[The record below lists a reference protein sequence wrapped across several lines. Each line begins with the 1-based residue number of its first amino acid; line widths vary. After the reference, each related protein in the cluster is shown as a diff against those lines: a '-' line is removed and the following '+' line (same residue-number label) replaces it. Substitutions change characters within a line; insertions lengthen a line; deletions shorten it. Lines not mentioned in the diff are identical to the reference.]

1 MARKDIKAFDFTS
14 EQSRTAAAENG
25 RKGGIASGQAR
36 RQKKTLSELA
46 KMIAENPAPAAA
58 KKKLAKMGISD
69 EDANNNACI
78 AAAVYDKAIK
88 GNMQAVDKWEELTA
102 ASKNDDEKY
111 YLPGRVLGKAFV
123 DINRQIKP
131 NIEYVF
137 EGGRGGLKSSFVAF
151 KIVEL
156 IKNNPQMHACITRQV
171 AGTLKDS
178 VYANMKW
185 AINELGLMEEFECK
199 VSPLEIKYI
208 KTGQTI
214 YFRGLDDE
222 TKLKSIKPEF
232 GYIGILW
239 KEEKD
244 QMKGDA
250 QERSVNQSVLR
261 GGDESYD
268 FSSYNPP
275 KSKSNWVNRIKL
287 IPNPKRVIHHSS
299 YLEAPA
305 EWLGQKFIDDAAH
318 LKEINPEAY
327 EHEYLGVPNGDGGN
341 VFEYLEIRDITD
353 EEISHMDRIFAGV
366 DYGWYPDQFCY
377 LRTYYDSAREK
388 IYLIDE
394 LYVNKWSNSK
404 TADWIKKKGYD
415 DYTMICDSAEPK
427 SVNDFRDA
435 GLPARG
441 AIKGPGSIEYGFK
454 FLQTKTLVIDPKRT
468 PNAYKEITEYEYDR
482 DKEGNPYA
490 ELSAQDKAN
499 KGKQYEKEQRQRTY
513 ERRIRKTKREVFGL
527 QTGVDNA
534 PNEKAKFALQ
544 QDLDRKSYLLQKQN
558 AAYKDYCKQNDLRE
572 LQDRLMIAKWNRQN
586 AAKARGAAKRYKTAK
601 GID

>member
-1 MARKDIKAFDFTS
+1 MANEKNLIPNS
-14 EQSRTAAAENG
+14 ERTPSEL
-25 RKGGIASGQAR
+25 REITKKGGIKSGEVR

-46 KMIAENPAPAAA
+46 KMIAENPAPTTA

-78 AAAVYDKAIK
+78 VAAVYDKAIK
-88 GNMQAVDKWEELTA
+88 GNMQAVDKWEQLVAVSKSDESEYELPA
-102 ASKNDDEKY
+102 
-111 YLPGRVLGKAFV
+111 RVLGKAFV

-199 VSPLEIKYI
+199 VSSLEIRYI

-353 EEISHMDRIFAGV
+353 EEISCMDRIFPGV
-366 DYGWYPDQFCY
+366 DYGWYPDAFCY

-454 FLQTKTLVIDPKRT
+454 FLQTKTIVIDPKRT

-482 DKEGNPYA
+482 DKEGNVISGYPDGNDHAISALRYA
-490 ELSAQDKAN
+490 YEPLFNRRGYSA
-499 KGKQYEKEQRQRTY
+499 
-513 ERRIRKTKREVFGL
+513 
-527 QTGVDNA
+527 
-534 PNEKAKFALQ
+534 
-544 QDLDRKSYLLQKQN
+544 
-558 AAYKDYCKQNDLRE
+558 
-572 LQDRLMIAKWNRQN
+572 
-586 AAKARGAAKRYKTAK
+586 
-601 GID
+601 

>member
-1 MARKDIKAFDFTS
+1 MANDQNLNNR
-14 EQSRTAAAENG
+14 AATQFRSGEEAVRNG
-25 RKGGIASGQAR
+25 KKGGIASGYSR
-36 RQKKTLSELA
+36 RQKKALSDYV
-46 KMIAENPAPAAA
+46 KIIAESPASSTA
-58 KKKLAKMGISD
+58 KKKLAKMGIAD
-69 EDANNNACI
+69 EDANNMAVVATSLYKK
-78 AAAVYDKAIK
+78 AADGNIQAIE
-88 GNMQAVDKWEELTA
+88 KWEQLTA
-102 ASKNDDEKY
+102 VSKDDDEKY
-111 YLPGRVLGKAFV
+111 ELPARVLGKAFV

-137 EGGRGGLKSSFVAF
+137 EGGRGGLKSSYVAF

-341 VFEYLEIRDITD
+341 VFEYLEIRDIAD

-404 TADWIKKKGYD
+404 TAEWIKKKGYD

-454 FLQTKTLVIDPKRT
+454 FLQTKTIVIDPKRT

-482 DKEGNPYA
+482 DKEGNVISGYPDGNDHAISALRYA
-490 ELSAQDKAN
+490 YEPLFNRRGYSA
-499 KGKQYEKEQRQRTY
+499 
-513 ERRIRKTKREVFGL
+513 
-527 QTGVDNA
+527 
-534 PNEKAKFALQ
+534 
-544 QDLDRKSYLLQKQN
+544 
-558 AAYKDYCKQNDLRE
+558 
-572 LQDRLMIAKWNRQN
+572 
-586 AAKARGAAKRYKTAK
+586 
-601 GID
+601 

>member
-1 MARKDIKAFDFTS
+1 MANDQNLNNGVATQFRS
-14 EQSRTAAAENG
+14 GEEAARNG
-25 RKGGIASGQAR
+25 KKGGIASGQAR
-36 RQKKTLSELA
+36 HQKKTLSELA
-46 KMIAENPAPAAA
+46 KMIAENPAPTTA
-58 KKKLAKMGISD
+58 KKKLTKMGISD

-78 AAAVYDKAIK
+78 VVAVYDKAIK
-88 GNMQAVDKWEELTA
+88 GNMQAVDKWEQLVAVSKSDESRYELPA
-102 ASKNDDEKY
+102 
-111 YLPGRVLGKAFV
+111 RVLGKAFV

-151 KIVEL
+151 KIIEL

-185 AINELGLMEEFECK
+185 AINELGLIEEFECK

-287 IPNPKRVIHHSS
+287 VPNSKRVIHHSS

-341 VFEYLEIRDITD
+341 VFEYLEIRDITG
-353 EEISHMDRIFAGV
+353 EEISRMDRIFAGV
-366 DYGWYPDQFCY
+366 DYGWYPDAFCY

-454 FLQTKTLVIDPKRT
+454 FLQTKTIVIDPKRT

-482 DKEGNPYA
+482 DKEGNVISGYPDGNDHAISALRYA
-490 ELSAQDKAN
+490 YEPLFNRRGYSA
-499 KGKQYEKEQRQRTY
+499 
-513 ERRIRKTKREVFGL
+513 
-527 QTGVDNA
+527 
-534 PNEKAKFALQ
+534 
-544 QDLDRKSYLLQKQN
+544 
-558 AAYKDYCKQNDLRE
+558 
-572 LQDRLMIAKWNRQN
+572 
-586 AAKARGAAKRYKTAK
+586 
-601 GID
+601 

>member
-1 MARKDIKAFDFTS
+1 MANEKNLIPNS
-14 EQSRTAAAENG
+14 ERTPSEL
-25 RKGGIASGQAR
+25 REITKKGGIKSGEVR

-58 KKKLAKMGISD
+58 KKKLTKMGISD

-78 AAAVYDKAIK
+78 VAAVYDKAIK
-88 GNMQAVDKWEELTA
+88 GNMQAVDKWEQLVAVSKSDESKYELPA
-102 ASKNDDEKY
+102 
-111 YLPGRVLGKAFV
+111 RVLGKAFV

-366 DYGWYPDQFCY
+366 DYGWYPDAFCY

-454 FLQTKTLVIDPKRT
+454 FLQTKTIVIDPKRT

-482 DKEGNPYA
+482 DKEGNVISGYPDGDDHAISALRYA
-490 ELSAQDKAN
+490 YEPLFNRRGYSA
-499 KGKQYEKEQRQRTY
+499 
-513 ERRIRKTKREVFGL
+513 
-527 QTGVDNA
+527 
-534 PNEKAKFALQ
+534 
-544 QDLDRKSYLLQKQN
+544 
-558 AAYKDYCKQNDLRE
+558 
-572 LQDRLMIAKWNRQN
+572 
-586 AAKARGAAKRYKTAK
+586 
-601 GID
+601 

>member
-1 MARKDIKAFDFTS
+1 MANDQNLNNRAATQFRAGE
-14 EQSRTAAAENG
+14 EQVRIAK
-25 RKGGIASGQAR
+25 KGGIASGQAR

-46 KMIAENPAPAAA
+46 KMIAENPAPTAA
-58 KKKLAKMGISD
+58 KKKLTKMGISD

-78 AAAVYDKAIK
+78 VAAVYDKAIK
-88 GNMQAVDKWEELTA
+88 GNMQAVDKWEQLVAVSKSDESKYELPA
-102 ASKNDDEKY
+102 
-111 YLPGRVLGKAFV
+111 RVLGKAFV

-287 IPNPKRVIHHSS
+287 MPNPKRVIHHSS

-353 EEISHMDRIFAGV
+353 EEISRMDRIFAGV
-366 DYGWYPDQFCY
+366 DFGWYPDQFCY

-482 DKEGNPYA
+482 DKEGNVISGYPDGNDHAISALRYA
-490 ELSAQDKAN
+490 YEPLFNRRGYSA
-499 KGKQYEKEQRQRTY
+499 
-513 ERRIRKTKREVFGL
+513 
-527 QTGVDNA
+527 
-534 PNEKAKFALQ
+534 
-544 QDLDRKSYLLQKQN
+544 
-558 AAYKDYCKQNDLRE
+558 
-572 LQDRLMIAKWNRQN
+572 
-586 AAKARGAAKRYKTAK
+586 
-601 GID
+601 

>member
-1 MARKDIKAFDFTS
+1 MANEENLKPFNNRTES
-14 EQSRTAAAENG
+14 EQREIAQ
-25 RKGGIASGQAR
+25 KGGIASGQSR

-46 KMIAENPAPAAA
+46 KIIAENPAPTAA
-58 KKKLAKMGISD
+58 KKKLTKMGISD

-78 AAAVYDKAIK
+78 VAAVYDKAIK
-88 GNMQAVDKWEELTA
+88 GNMQAVDKWEQLVAVSKSDEDKYELPA
-102 ASKNDDEKY
+102 
-111 YLPGRVLGKAFV
+111 RVIGKAFV

-287 IPNPKRVIHHSS
+287 VPNPKRVIHHSS

-404 TADWIKKKGYD
+404 TAEWIKKKGYD

-454 FLQTKTLVIDPKRT
+454 FLQTKTIVIDPKRT

-482 DKEGNPYA
+482 DKEGNVISGYPDGNDHAISALRYA
-490 ELSAQDKAN
+490 YEPLFNRRGHSA
-499 KGKQYEKEQRQRTY
+499 
-513 ERRIRKTKREVFGL
+513 
-527 QTGVDNA
+527 
-534 PNEKAKFALQ
+534 
-544 QDLDRKSYLLQKQN
+544 
-558 AAYKDYCKQNDLRE
+558 
-572 LQDRLMIAKWNRQN
+572 
-586 AAKARGAAKRYKTAK
+586 
-601 GID
+601 

>member
-1 MARKDIKAFDFTS
+1 MANEQNLRPS
-14 EQSRTAAAENG
+14 EYKFSQEEAK
-25 RKGGIASGQAR
+25 KGGINSGIAR
-36 RQKKTLSELA
+36 RNKKTMAQLA
-46 KMIAENPAPAAA
+46 KLMLNSQLDEQS
-58 KKKLAKMGISD
+58 KKRVQKMCGDIMD
-69 EDANNNACI
+69 EDATVASMIMAGQIQSAMKGNTKAFI
-78 AAAVYDKAIK
+78 ALTELSDKANAG
-88 GNMQAVDKWEELTA
+88 GNEER
-102 ASKNDDEKY
+102 Y
-111 YLPGRVLGKAFV
+111 RLPAEVIGKAFV

-178 VYANMKW
+178 VYAQMKW

-287 IPNPKRVIHHSS
+287 VPNPKRVIHRSS

-327 EHEYLGVPNGDGGN
+327 EHEYLGIPNGDGGN

-366 DYGWYPDQFCY
+366 DYGWYPDAFCY
-377 LRTYYDSAREK
+377 IRTYYDSAREK

-482 DKEGNPYA
+482 DKEGNVISGYPDGNDHAISALRYA
-490 ELSAQDKAN
+490 YEPLFNRRGYSA
-499 KGKQYEKEQRQRTY
+499 
-513 ERRIRKTKREVFGL
+513 
-527 QTGVDNA
+527 
-534 PNEKAKFALQ
+534 
-544 QDLDRKSYLLQKQN
+544 
-558 AAYKDYCKQNDLRE
+558 
-572 LQDRLMIAKWNRQN
+572 
-586 AAKARGAAKRYKTAK
+586 
-601 GID
+601 

>member
-1 MARKDIKAFDFTS
+1 MYGNIVYIYSYTWQNFYFQKGYDWNVRMARKDIESFDFTS
-14 EQSRTAAAENG
+14 EQSRTEAAQNG

-46 KMIAENPAPAAA
+46 KMIAENPAPTSA
-58 KKKLAKMGISD
+58 KKKLTKMGISD

-78 AAAVYDKAIK
+78 VAAVYDKAVK
-88 GNMQAVDKWEELTA
+88 GNMQAVDKWEQLTA
-102 ASKNDDEKY
+102 VSNDDDKKY
-111 YLPGRVLGKAFV
+111 ELPARVLGKAFV

-151 KIVEL
+151 KIIEL

-171 AGTLKDS
+171 GTTLKDS
-178 VYANMKW
+178 VYAQMKW

-287 IPNPKRVIHHSS
+287 VPNPKRVIHHSS
-299 YLEAPA
+299 YMEAPA
-305 EWLGQKFIDDAAH
+305 EWLGQKFLNDAEH
-318 LKEINPEAY
+318 LKEVNPEAY

-353 EEISHMDRIFAGV
+353 EEISHMDKIFQGC
-366 DYGWYPDQFCY
+366 DWGFFPDPYAFIR
-377 LRTYYDSAREK
+377 LYYNHNTEK

-394 LYVNKWSNSK
+394 IYENKWSNRKS
-404 TADWIKKKGYD
+404 ADEILKRKYD
-415 DYTMICDSAEPK
+415 DYTITCDSAEPK
-427 SVNDFRDA
+427 SINDYRDF
-435 GLPARG
+435 GLPARC
-441 AIKGPGSIEYGFK
+441 AIKGPGSVEYSMK
-454 FLQTKTLVIDPKRT
+454 WLQTRTIVIDPKRT
-468 PNAYKEITEYEYDR
+468 PNAYKEFSEYEYER
-482 DKEGNPYA
+482 DKDGNVISGYPDEDNHLIDACRYA
-490 ELSAQDKAN
+490 TESLW
-499 KGKQYEKEQRQRTY
+499 
-513 ERRIRKTKREVFGL
+513 RRRGN
-527 QTGVDNA
+527 NA
-534 PNEKAKFALQ
+534 
-544 QDLDRKSYLLQKQN
+544 
-558 AAYKDYCKQNDLRE
+558 
-572 LQDRLMIAKWNRQN
+572 
-586 AAKARGAAKRYKTAK
+586 
-601 GID
+601 

>member
-1 MARKDIKAFDFTS
+1 MANEKNLIPNS
-14 EQSRTAAAENG
+14 ERTPSEL
-25 RKGGIASGQAR
+25 REITKKGGIKSGEVR

-58 KKKLAKMGISD
+58 KKKLTKMGISD

-78 AAAVYDKAIK
+78 VAAVYDKATK
-88 GNMQAVDKWEELTA
+88 GNMQAVDKWEQLVAVSKSDESKYELPA
-102 ASKNDDEKY
+102 
-111 YLPGRVLGKAFV
+111 RVLGKAFV

-287 IPNPKRVIHHSS
+287 VPNPKRVIHHSS

-353 EEISHMDRIFAGV
+353 EEINRMDRIFAGV
-366 DYGWYPDQFCY
+366 DYGWYPDAFCY

-454 FLQTKTLVIDPKRT
+454 FLQTKTLVIDPRRT

-482 DKEGNPYA
+482 DKEGNVISGYPDGNDHAISALRYA
-490 ELSAQDKAN
+490 YEPLFNRRGCSA
-499 KGKQYEKEQRQRTY
+499 
-513 ERRIRKTKREVFGL
+513 
-527 QTGVDNA
+527 
-534 PNEKAKFALQ
+534 
-544 QDLDRKSYLLQKQN
+544 
-558 AAYKDYCKQNDLRE
+558 
-572 LQDRLMIAKWNRQN
+572 
-586 AAKARGAAKRYKTAK
+586 
-601 GID
+601 

>member
-1 MARKDIKAFDFTS
+1 MANEENLKPFTS
-14 EQSRTAAAENG
+14 NQSREEAVRNG
-25 RKGGIASGQAR
+25 QKGGIASGYSR
-36 RQKKTLSELA
+36 RQKKALSDYV
-46 KMIAENPAPAAA
+46 KIIAESPASSTA
-58 KKKLAKMGISD
+58 KKKLAKMGIAD
-69 EDANNNACI
+69 EDANNMAVVATSLYKK
-78 AAAVYDKAIK
+78 AADGNIQAIE
-88 GNMQAVDKWEELTA
+88 KWEQLTA
-102 ASKNDDEKY
+102 VSKDDDEKY
-111 YLPGRVLGKAFV
+111 ELPARVLGKAFV
-123 DINRQIKP
+123 DINRQIKS

-287 IPNPKRVIHHSS
+287 VPNPKRVIHHSS

-454 FLQTKTLVIDPKRT
+454 FLQTKTIVIDPKRT

-482 DKEGNPYA
+482 DKEGNVISGYPDGNDHAISALRYA
-490 ELSAQDKAN
+490 YEPLFNRRGYSA
-499 KGKQYEKEQRQRTY
+499 
-513 ERRIRKTKREVFGL
+513 
-527 QTGVDNA
+527 
-534 PNEKAKFALQ
+534 
-544 QDLDRKSYLLQKQN
+544 
-558 AAYKDYCKQNDLRE
+558 
-572 LQDRLMIAKWNRQN
+572 
-586 AAKARGAAKRYKTAK
+586 
-601 GID
+601 

>member
-1 MARKDIKAFDFTS
+1 MANEKNLRPGSMQSKS
-14 EQSRTAAAENG
+14 EVRENG

-36 RQKKTLSELA
+36 RRKKTLSELA
-46 KMIAENPAPAAA
+46 KMIADNPAPDSTRT
-58 KKKLAKMGISD
+58 KLAKMGISD
-69 EDANNNACI
+69 EDANNNAVV
-78 AAAVYDKAIK
+78 AASIYAKAIK
-88 GNMQAVDKWEELTA
+88 GNMQAVDKWEQLVSVSKSDESKYELPA
-102 ASKNDDEKY
+102 
-111 YLPGRVLGKAFV
+111 RVLGKAYV

-287 IPNPKRVIHHSS
+287 VPNPKRVIHHSS

-366 DYGWYPDQFCY
+366 DYGWYPDAFCY

-404 TADWIKKKGYD
+404 TADWIKKKCYD

-454 FLQTKTLVIDPKRT
+454 FLQTKTIVIDPKRT

-482 DKEGNPYA
+482 DKEGNVISGYPDGNDHAISALRYA
-490 ELSAQDKAN
+490 YEPLFNRRGYSA
-499 KGKQYEKEQRQRTY
+499 
-513 ERRIRKTKREVFGL
+513 
-527 QTGVDNA
+527 
-534 PNEKAKFALQ
+534 
-544 QDLDRKSYLLQKQN
+544 
-558 AAYKDYCKQNDLRE
+558 
-572 LQDRLMIAKWNRQN
+572 
-586 AAKARGAAKRYKTAK
+586 
-601 GID
+601 

>member
-1 MARKDIKAFDFTS
+1 MANERNLRKGIHTQF
-14 EQSRTAAAENG
+14 QSGEEAARNG
-25 RKGGIASGQAR
+25 RKGGIASGVSK
-36 RQKKTLSELA
+36 RQKKTLSDLA
-46 KMIAENPAPAAA
+46 KMIADNPAPDAARR
-58 KKKLAKMGISD
+58 KLELMGIEA
-69 EDANNNACI
+69 EDASNNALI
-78 AAAVYDKAIK
+78 AASVYSKAIK
-88 GNMQAVDKWEELTA
+88 GNMQAVEKWEQLVADTKADDGVYELPA
-102 ASKNDDEKY
+102 
-111 YLPGRVLGKAFV
+111 RVIGKAFV
-123 DINRQIKP
+123 DINRQIRP
-131 NIEYVF
+131 NMEYVF
-137 EGGRGGLKSSFVAF
+137 EGGRGGLKSSYISL
-151 KIVEL
+151 KITEL

-178 VYANMKW
+178 VYAQMKW
-185 AINELGLMEEFECK
+185 AIHELGLDEEFNCK
-199 VSPLEIKYI
+199 VSPLEIIYN
-208 KTGQTI
+208 KTGQVI

-222 TKLKSIKPEF
+222 TKLKSIKPPF

-261 GGDESYD
+261 GGNESYD

-275 KSKSNWVNRIKL
+275 KSKSSWVHRIKL
-287 IPNPKRVIHHSS
+287 LPNPKRVIHHSC
-299 YLEAPA
+299 YTDAPP
-305 EWLGQKFIDDAAH
+305 EWLGQKFIDDAEH
-318 LKEINPEAY
+318 LKEVNPDAY

-353 EEISHMDRIFAGV
+353 EEISRMDRIYPGV
-366 DYGWYPDQFCY
+366 DFGWYPDQFCY

-441 AIKGPGSIEYGFK
+441 AIKGPGSVEYGFK
-454 FLQTKTLVIDPKRT
+454 FLQTKTIVIDPKRT

-482 DKEGNPYA
+482 DKKGNVISGYPDGNDHAISALRYA
-490 ELSAQDKAN
+490 YEPLFNRRGNSA
-499 KGKQYEKEQRQRTY
+499 
-513 ERRIRKTKREVFGL
+513 
-527 QTGVDNA
+527 
-534 PNEKAKFALQ
+534 
-544 QDLDRKSYLLQKQN
+544 
-558 AAYKDYCKQNDLRE
+558 
-572 LQDRLMIAKWNRQN
+572 
-586 AAKARGAAKRYKTAK
+586 
-601 GID
+601 

>member
-1 MARKDIKAFDFTS
+1 MANEKNLKPFKPGRSS
-14 EQSRTAAAENG
+14 EEAAKNG
-25 RKGGIASGQAR
+25 QKGGIASGRSR

-46 KMIAENPAPAAA
+46 KMIAENPAPTTA

-78 AAAVYDKAIK
+78 VAAVYGKAIK
-88 GNMQAVDKWEELTA
+88 GNMQAVDKWEQLVAVSKSDESKYELPA
-102 ASKNDDEKY
+102 
-111 YLPGRVLGKAFV
+111 RVLGKAFV

-151 KIVEL
+151 KVVEL

-287 IPNPKRVIHHSS
+287 MPNPKRVIHHSS

-366 DYGWYPDQFCY
+366 DYGWYPDAFCY

-482 DKEGNPYA
+482 DKEGNVISGYPDGNDHAISALRYA
-490 ELSAQDKAN
+490 YEPLFNRRGYSA
-499 KGKQYEKEQRQRTY
+499 
-513 ERRIRKTKREVFGL
+513 
-527 QTGVDNA
+527 
-534 PNEKAKFALQ
+534 
-544 QDLDRKSYLLQKQN
+544 
-558 AAYKDYCKQNDLRE
+558 
-572 LQDRLMIAKWNRQN
+572 
-586 AAKARGAAKRYKTAK
+586 
-601 GID
+601 

>member
-1 MARKDIKAFDFTS
+1 MANDQNLNNR
-14 EQSRTAAAENG
+14 AATQFRSGEEAVRNG
-25 RKGGIASGQAR
+25 KKGGIASGYSR
-36 RQKKTLSELA
+36 RQKKALSDYV
-46 KMIAENPAPAAA
+46 KIIAESPASSTA
-58 KKKLAKMGISD
+58 KKKLAKIGIAD
-69 EDANNNACI
+69 EDANNMAVVATSLYKK
-78 AAAVYDKAIK
+78 AADGNIQAIE
-88 GNMQAVDKWEELTA
+88 KWEQLTA
-102 ASKNDDEKY
+102 ASKDDDEKY
-111 YLPGRVLGKAFV
+111 ELPARVLGKAFV

-287 IPNPKRVIHHSS
+287 VPNPKRVIHHSS

-305 EWLGQKFIDDAAH
+305 EWLGQKFINDAAH

-341 VFEYLEIRDITD
+341 VFEYLEIRNIAD
-353 EEISHMDRIFAGV
+353 EEISRMDRIFAGV
-366 DYGWYPDQFCY
+366 DFGWYPDQFCY

-404 TADWIKKKGYD
+404 TAEWIKKKGYD

-454 FLQTKTLVIDPKRT
+454 FLQTKTIVIDPKRT

-482 DKEGNPYA
+482 DKEGNVISGYPDGNDHAISALRYA
-490 ELSAQDKAN
+490 YEPLFNRRGNSA
-499 KGKQYEKEQRQRTY
+499 
-513 ERRIRKTKREVFGL
+513 
-527 QTGVDNA
+527 
-534 PNEKAKFALQ
+534 
-544 QDLDRKSYLLQKQN
+544 
-558 AAYKDYCKQNDLRE
+558 
-572 LQDRLMIAKWNRQN
+572 
-586 AAKARGAAKRYKTAK
+586 
-601 GID
+601 

>member
-1 MARKDIKAFDFTS
+1 MANEENLTPFTS
-14 EQSRTAAAENG
+14 DQSREEAVKNG
-25 RKGGIASGQAR
+25 QKGGIASGQAR

-46 KMIAENPAPAAA
+46 KMIAENPAPASA
-58 KKKLAKMGISD
+58 KKKLTKMGISD

-78 AAAVYDKAIK
+78 VAAVYDKAVK
-88 GNMQAVDKWEELTA
+88 GNMQAVDKWEQLTA
-102 ASKNDDEKY
+102 VSNGDDKKY
-111 YLPGRVLGKAFV
+111 ELPARVLGKAFV
-123 DINRQIKP
+123 DINRRIKP

-137 EGGRGGLKSSFVAF
+137 EGGRGGLKSSYVAF

-275 KSKSNWVNRIKL
+275 KSKSNWVNKIKL
-287 IPNPKRVIHHSS
+287 VPNPKRVIHHSS

-366 DYGWYPDQFCY
+366 DYGWYPDAFCY

-454 FLQTKTLVIDPKRT
+454 FLQTKTIVIDPKRT

-482 DKEGNPYA
+482 DKEGNVISGYPDGNDHAISALRYA
-490 ELSAQDKAN
+490 YEPLFNRRGYSA
-499 KGKQYEKEQRQRTY
+499 
-513 ERRIRKTKREVFGL
+513 
-527 QTGVDNA
+527 
-534 PNEKAKFALQ
+534 
-544 QDLDRKSYLLQKQN
+544 
-558 AAYKDYCKQNDLRE
+558 
-572 LQDRLMIAKWNRQN
+572 
-586 AAKARGAAKRYKTAK
+586 
-601 GID
+601 

>member
-1 MARKDIKAFDFTS
+1 MARKDIKSFDFTS

-46 KMIAENPAPAAA
+46 KMIAENPAPTAA
-58 KKKLAKMGISD
+58 KKKLTKMGISD

-78 AAAVYDKAIK
+78 VAAVYDKAIK
-88 GNMQAVDKWEELTA
+88 GNMQAVDKWEQLVAVSKSDESKYELPA
-102 ASKNDDEKY
+102 
-111 YLPGRVLGKAFV
+111 RVLGKAFV

-353 EEISHMDRIFAGV
+353 EEISRMDRIFAGV

-482 DKEGNPYA
+482 DKEGNVISGYPDGNDHAISALRYA
-490 ELSAQDKAN
+490 YEPLFNRRGYSA
-499 KGKQYEKEQRQRTY
+499 
-513 ERRIRKTKREVFGL
+513 
-527 QTGVDNA
+527 
-534 PNEKAKFALQ
+534 
-544 QDLDRKSYLLQKQN
+544 
-558 AAYKDYCKQNDLRE
+558 
-572 LQDRLMIAKWNRQN
+572 
-586 AAKARGAAKRYKTAK
+586 
-601 GID
+601 

>member
-1 MARKDIKAFDFTS
+1 MANEKNLIPNS
-14 EQSRTAAAENG
+14 ERTPSEL
-25 RKGGIASGQAR
+25 REITKKGGIKSGEVR

-46 KMIAENPAPAAA
+46 KMIAENPAPTAA
-58 KKKLAKMGISD
+58 KKKLTKMGISD

-78 AAAVYDKAIK
+78 VAAVYDKAIK
-88 GNMQAVDKWEELTA
+88 GNMQAVDKWEQLVAVSKSDESKYELPA
-102 ASKNDDEKY
+102 
-111 YLPGRVLGKAFV
+111 RVLGKAFV

-287 IPNPKRVIHHSS
+287 MPNPKRVIHHSS

-366 DYGWYPDQFCY
+366 DYGWYPDAFCY

-454 FLQTKTLVIDPKRT
+454 FLQTKTIVIDPKRT

-482 DKEGNPYA
+482 DKEGNVISGYPDGDDHAISALRYA
-490 ELSAQDKAN
+490 YEPLFNRRGYSA
-499 KGKQYEKEQRQRTY
+499 
-513 ERRIRKTKREVFGL
+513 
-527 QTGVDNA
+527 
-534 PNEKAKFALQ
+534 
-544 QDLDRKSYLLQKQN
+544 
-558 AAYKDYCKQNDLRE
+558 
-572 LQDRLMIAKWNRQN
+572 
-586 AAKARGAAKRYKTAK
+586 
-601 GID
+601 

>member
-1 MARKDIKAFDFTS
+1 MANEKNLIPNS
-14 EQSRTAAAENG
+14 ERTPSELREMT

-46 KMIAENPAPAAA
+46 KMIAENPAPTAA
-58 KKKLAKMGISD
+58 KKKLTKMGISD

-78 AAAVYDKAIK
+78 VAAVYDKAIK
-88 GNMQAVDKWEELTA
+88 GNMQAVDKWEQLVAVSKSDESKYELPA
-102 ASKNDDEKY
+102 
-111 YLPGRVLGKAFV
+111 RVLGKAFV

-287 IPNPKRVIHHSS
+287 VPNPKRVIHHSS

-341 VFEYLEIRDITD
+341 VFEYLEIRDIAD
-353 EEISHMDRIFAGV
+353 EEISRMDRIFAGV
-366 DYGWYPDQFCY
+366 DYGWYPDAFCY

-454 FLQTKTLVIDPKRT
+454 FLQTKTIVIDPKRT

-482 DKEGNPYA
+482 DKEGNVISGYPDGNDHAISALRYA
-490 ELSAQDKAN
+490 YEPLFNRRGYSA
-499 KGKQYEKEQRQRTY
+499 
-513 ERRIRKTKREVFGL
+513 
-527 QTGVDNA
+527 
-534 PNEKAKFALQ
+534 
-544 QDLDRKSYLLQKQN
+544 
-558 AAYKDYCKQNDLRE
+558 
-572 LQDRLMIAKWNRQN
+572 
-586 AAKARGAAKRYKTAK
+586 
-601 GID
+601 

>member
-1 MARKDIKAFDFTS
+1 MANEKNLIPNS
-14 EQSRTAAAENG
+14 ERTPSELREMT

-46 KMIAENPAPAAA
+46 KMIAENPAPTAA
-58 KKKLAKMGISD
+58 KKKLTKMGISD

-78 AAAVYDKAIK
+78 VAAVYDKAIK
-88 GNMQAVDKWEELTA
+88 GNMQAVDKWEQLVAVSKSDESKYELPA
-102 ASKNDDEKY
+102 
-111 YLPGRVLGKAFV
+111 RVLGKAFV

-287 IPNPKRVIHHSS
+287 VPNPKRVIHHSS

-366 DYGWYPDQFCY
+366 DYGWYPDAFCY

-454 FLQTKTLVIDPKRT
+454 FLQTKTIVIDPKRT

-482 DKEGNPYA
+482 DKEGNVISGYPDGNDHAISALRYA
-490 ELSAQDKAN
+490 YEPLFNRRGYSA
-499 KGKQYEKEQRQRTY
+499 
-513 ERRIRKTKREVFGL
+513 
-527 QTGVDNA
+527 
-534 PNEKAKFALQ
+534 
-544 QDLDRKSYLLQKQN
+544 
-558 AAYKDYCKQNDLRE
+558 
-572 LQDRLMIAKWNRQN
+572 
-586 AAKARGAAKRYKTAK
+586 
-601 GID
+601 

>member
-1 MARKDIKAFDFTS
+1 MANEKNLIPNS
-14 EQSRTAAAENG
+14 ERTPSERREIAK
-25 RKGGIASGQAR
+25 KGGIKSGEVR

-46 KMIAENPAPAAA
+46 KMIAENPAPTAA
-58 KKKLAKMGISD
+58 KKKLTKMGISD

-78 AAAVYDKAIK
+78 VAAVYDKAIK
-88 GNMQAVDKWEELTA
+88 GNMQAVDKWEQLVAVSKSDESKYELPA
-102 ASKNDDEKY
+102 
-111 YLPGRVLGKAFV
+111 RVLGKAFV

-151 KIVEL
+151 KIIEL

-287 IPNPKRVIHHSS
+287 MPNPKRVIHHSS

-366 DYGWYPDQFCY
+366 DYGWYPDAFCY

-454 FLQTKTLVIDPKRT
+454 FLQTKTIVIDPKRT

-482 DKEGNPYA
+482 DKEGNVISGYPDGNDHAISALRYA
-490 ELSAQDKAN
+490 YEPLFNRRGYSA
-499 KGKQYEKEQRQRTY
+499 
-513 ERRIRKTKREVFGL
+513 
-527 QTGVDNA
+527 
-534 PNEKAKFALQ
+534 
-544 QDLDRKSYLLQKQN
+544 
-558 AAYKDYCKQNDLRE
+558 
-572 LQDRLMIAKWNRQN
+572 
-586 AAKARGAAKRYKTAK
+586 
-601 GID
+601 

>member
-1 MARKDIKAFDFTS
+1 MANEENLKPFKPGRSS
-14 EQSRTAAAENG
+14 EEAVKNG
-25 RKGGIASGQAR
+25 QKGGIASGQSR

-46 KMIAENPAPAAA
+46 KMIAENPAPTAA
-58 KKKLAKMGISD
+58 KKKLTKMGISD

-78 AAAVYDKAIK
+78 VAAVYDKAIK
-88 GNMQAVDKWEELTA
+88 GNMQAVDKWEQLVAVSKSDESKYELPA
-102 ASKNDDEKY
+102 
-111 YLPGRVLGKAFV
+111 RVLGKAFV

-151 KIVEL
+151 KIIEL

-353 EEISHMDRIFAGV
+353 EEISRMDRVFAGV
-366 DYGWYPDQFCY
+366 DYGWYPDAFCY

-482 DKEGNPYA
+482 DKEGNVISGYPDGNDHAISALRYA
-490 ELSAQDKAN
+490 YEPLFNRRGYSA
-499 KGKQYEKEQRQRTY
+499 
-513 ERRIRKTKREVFGL
+513 
-527 QTGVDNA
+527 
-534 PNEKAKFALQ
+534 
-544 QDLDRKSYLLQKQN
+544 
-558 AAYKDYCKQNDLRE
+558 
-572 LQDRLMIAKWNRQN
+572 
-586 AAKARGAAKRYKTAK
+586 
-601 GID
+601 

>member
-1 MARKDIKAFDFTS
+1 MANEQNLRPS
-14 EQSRTAAAENG
+14 EYKFSQEEAK
-25 RKGGIASGQAR
+25 KGGINSGIAR
-36 RQKKTLSELA
+36 RNKKTMAQLA
-46 KMIAENPAPAAA
+46 KLMLNSQLDEQS
-58 KKKLAKMGISD
+58 KKRVQKMCGDVMD
-69 EDANNNACI
+69 EDATVASMI
-78 AAAVYDKAIK
+78 MAGQIQSAMK
-88 GNMQAVDKWEELTA
+88 GNTKAFIALTELSDNANAGGNEER
-102 ASKNDDEKY
+102 Y
-111 YLPGRVLGKAFV
+111 RLPAEVIGKAFV

-151 KIVEL
+151 KIIEL

-178 VYANMKW
+178 VYAQMKW

-275 KSKSNWVNRIKL
+275 KSKSNWVNRVKL
-287 IPNPKRVIHHSS
+287 VPNPKRVIHHSS

-327 EHEYLGVPNGDGGN
+327 EHEYLGIPNGDGGN

-366 DYGWYPDQFCY
+366 DYGWYPDAFCY

-482 DKEGNPYA
+482 DKEGNVISGYPDGNDHAISALRYA
-490 ELSAQDKAN
+490 YEPLFNRRGYSA
-499 KGKQYEKEQRQRTY
+499 
-513 ERRIRKTKREVFGL
+513 
-527 QTGVDNA
+527 
-534 PNEKAKFALQ
+534 
-544 QDLDRKSYLLQKQN
+544 
-558 AAYKDYCKQNDLRE
+558 
-572 LQDRLMIAKWNRQN
+572 
-586 AAKARGAAKRYKTAK
+586 
-601 GID
+601 

>member
-1 MARKDIKAFDFTS
+1 MANEKNLIPNS
-14 EQSRTAAAENG
+14 ERTPSEL
-25 RKGGIASGQAR
+25 REITKKGGIKSGEVR

-46 KMIAENPAPAAA
+46 KMIAENPAPTTA
-58 KKKLAKMGISD
+58 KKKLTKMGISD

-78 AAAVYDKAIK
+78 VAAVYDKAIK
-88 GNMQAVDKWEELTA
+88 GNMQAVDKWEQLVAVSKSDESKYELPA
-102 ASKNDDEKY
+102 
-111 YLPGRVLGKAFV
+111 RVLGKAFV

-353 EEISHMDRIFAGV
+353 EEISRMDRIFAGV

-454 FLQTKTLVIDPKRT
+454 FLQTKTIVIDPKRT

-482 DKEGNPYA
+482 DKEGNVISGYPDGDDHAISALRYA
-490 ELSAQDKAN
+490 YEPLFNRRGYSA
-499 KGKQYEKEQRQRTY
+499 
-513 ERRIRKTKREVFGL
+513 
-527 QTGVDNA
+527 
-534 PNEKAKFALQ
+534 
-544 QDLDRKSYLLQKQN
+544 
-558 AAYKDYCKQNDLRE
+558 
-572 LQDRLMIAKWNRQN
+572 
-586 AAKARGAAKRYKTAK
+586 
-601 GID
+601 

>member
-1 MARKDIKAFDFTS
+1 MANEENLKPFTS
-14 EQSRTAAAENG
+14 NQSREEAVKNG
-25 RKGGIASGQAR
+25 QKGGIASGYSR
-36 RQKKTLSELA
+36 RQKKALSDYV
-46 KMIAENPAPAAA
+46 KIIAESPASSTA
-58 KKKLAKMGISD
+58 KKKLAKMGIAD
-69 EDANNNACI
+69 EDANNMAVVATSLYKK
-78 AAAVYDKAIK
+78 AADGNIQAIE
-88 GNMQAVDKWEELTA
+88 KWEQLTA

-111 YLPGRVLGKAFV
+111 ELPARVLGKAFV

-353 EEISHMDRIFAGV
+353 EEISRMDRIFAGV
-366 DYGWYPDQFCY
+366 DYGWYPDAFCY

-482 DKEGNPYA
+482 DKEGNVISGYPDGNDHAISALRYA
-490 ELSAQDKAN
+490 YEPLFNRRGYSA
-499 KGKQYEKEQRQRTY
+499 
-513 ERRIRKTKREVFGL
+513 
-527 QTGVDNA
+527 
-534 PNEKAKFALQ
+534 
-544 QDLDRKSYLLQKQN
+544 
-558 AAYKDYCKQNDLRE
+558 
-572 LQDRLMIAKWNRQN
+572 
-586 AAKARGAAKRYKTAK
+586 
-601 GID
+601 

>member
-1 MARKDIKAFDFTS
+1 MANEKNLIPNS
-14 EQSRTAAAENG
+14 ERTPSEL
-25 RKGGIASGQAR
+25 REITKKGGIKSGQAR

-46 KMIAENPAPAAA
+46 KMIAENPAPTTA
-58 KKKLAKMGISD
+58 KKKLTKMGISD

-78 AAAVYDKAIK
+78 VAAVYDKAIK
-88 GNMQAVDKWEELTA
+88 GNMQAVDKWEQLVAVSKSDESKYELPA
-102 ASKNDDEKY
+102 
-111 YLPGRVLGKAFV
+111 RVLGKAFV

-185 AINELGLMEEFECK
+185 AINELGLMEEFEYK

-287 IPNPKRVIHHSS
+287 VPNPKRVIHHSS

-353 EEISHMDRIFAGV
+353 EEISRMDRIFAGV
-366 DYGWYPDQFCY
+366 DYGWYPDAFCY

-482 DKEGNPYA
+482 DKEGNVISGYPDGNDHAISALRYA
-490 ELSAQDKAN
+490 YEPLFNRRGYSA
-499 KGKQYEKEQRQRTY
+499 
-513 ERRIRKTKREVFGL
+513 
-527 QTGVDNA
+527 
-534 PNEKAKFALQ
+534 
-544 QDLDRKSYLLQKQN
+544 
-558 AAYKDYCKQNDLRE
+558 
-572 LQDRLMIAKWNRQN
+572 
-586 AAKARGAAKRYKTAK
+586 
-601 GID
+601 

>member
-1 MARKDIKAFDFTS
+1 MANEQNLRPS
-14 EQSRTAAAENG
+14 EYKFSQEEAK
-25 RKGGIASGQAR
+25 KGGINSGIAR
-36 RQKKTLSELA
+36 RNKKTMAQLAELMLNSQLNEQSKKRVQ
-46 KMIAENPAPAAA
+46 KMCGDV
-58 KKKLAKMGISD
+58 MD
-69 EDANNNACI
+69 EDATVASMIMAGQIQSAMKGNTKAFI
-78 AAAVYDKAIK
+78 ALTELSDKANAG
-88 GNMQAVDKWEELTA
+88 GNEEH
-102 ASKNDDEKY
+102 Y
-111 YLPGRVLGKAFV
+111 RLPAEVIGKAFV

-137 EGGRGGLKSSFVAF
+137 EGGRGGLKSSFVGF
-151 KIVEL
+151 KIIEL
-156 IKNNPQMHACITRQV
+156 IKNNPMMHACITRQV

-178 VYANMKW
+178 VYAQMKW
-185 AINELGLMEEFECK
+185 CINMLGLNDEFECTK
-199 VSPLEIKYI
+199 SPLEIKYK
-208 KTGQTI
+208 KTGQII

-261 GGDESYD
+261 GGNDSYD

-287 IPNPKRVIHHSS
+287 VPNPKRVIHHSS

-353 EEISHMDRIFAGV
+353 EEISRMDRIFAGV
-366 DYGWYPDQFCY
+366 DYGWYPDAFCY

-404 TADWIKKKGYD
+404 TAEWIKKKGYD

-482 DKEGNPYA
+482 DKEGNVISGYPDGNDHAISALRYA
-490 ELSAQDKAN
+490 YEPLFNRRGYSA
-499 KGKQYEKEQRQRTY
+499 
-513 ERRIRKTKREVFGL
+513 
-527 QTGVDNA
+527 
-534 PNEKAKFALQ
+534 
-544 QDLDRKSYLLQKQN
+544 
-558 AAYKDYCKQNDLRE
+558 
-572 LQDRLMIAKWNRQN
+572 
-586 AAKARGAAKRYKTAK
+586 
-601 GID
+601 